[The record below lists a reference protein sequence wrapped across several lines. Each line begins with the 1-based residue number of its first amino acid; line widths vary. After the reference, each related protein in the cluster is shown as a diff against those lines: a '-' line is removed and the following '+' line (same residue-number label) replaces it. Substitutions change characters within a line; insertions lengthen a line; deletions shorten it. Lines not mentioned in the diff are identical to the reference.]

1 VLAALVR
8 KFYEAKN
15 RGDKEVTLWGSG
27 TPRREFLHADDL
39 ADACLFLIENYN
51 DSAPINIGIGEDIS
65 IKELSNVISSVADFD
80 GSIVWD
86 QTKPDGTP
94 QKLLDVTRLT
104 NLGWRP
110 KNSLAKGITD
120 VYRAYV
126 DANI

>member
-1 VLAALVR
+1 M
-8 KFYEAKN
+8 
-15 RGDKEVTLWGSG
+15 
-27 TPRREFLHADDL
+27 
-39 ADACLFLIENYN
+39 
-51 DSAPINIGIGEDIS
+51 PINIGIGEDIS
-65 IKELSNVISSVADFD
+65 IKELSSVISSVAGFD

-86 QTKPDGTP
+86 QTRPDGTP

-110 KNSLAKGITD
+110 KISLAKGITD